1 MSAERRRRLPLR
13 IIVLLYLAVLVL
25 APVGMV
31 FGRAF
36 EHGIGQAID
45 AVTSADGLHAIELT
59 LLMAA
64 IAVPLNAIFGIAAG
78 LLLVRGPRRLRAP
91 LGAALN
97 LPFAVPPVVAG
108 LALLLLAGRQGWF
121 GPWLEDHGIQ
131 LLFSWPGMALATIFV
146 SLPFVAREV
155 VPVLREIG
163 TEQEEAAHTLGA
175 SSWQAFRRVTLP
187 SIRAAIA
194 YGVVL
199 TTARAIGEYGAVSV
213 VSGRIQGRTQTLPL
227 FVENRIG
234 QFDPVAGYAAS
245 VVLVVI
251 ALLALSIMIRLQARA
266 EAPWQS
272 TR

>member
-1 MSAERRRRLPLR
+1 MSVETRRRLPLR
-13 IIVLLYLAVLVL
+13 IIVLVYLGVLVL
-25 APVGMV
+25 GPVGMV

-36 EHGIGQAID
+36 EHGVAQAWD
-45 AVTSADGLHAIELT
+45 AVTSADGAHAIGLT

-78 LLLVRGPRRLRAP
+78 LLLVRGPRALRTP
-91 LGAALN
+91 LGAVLN

-108 LALLLLAGRQGWF
+108 LALLLVAGRQGWF
-121 GPWLEDHGIQ
+121 GPWLENNGIQ
-131 LLFSWPGMALATIFV
+131 ILFSWPGMAIATIFV

-155 VPVLREIG
+155 VPVLREVG

-175 SSWQAFRRVTLP
+175 SQWQAFRRVTLP
-187 SIRAAIA
+187 AIRAAIA

-213 VSGRIQGRTQTLPL
+213 VSGKIQGKTQTLPL
-227 FVENRIG
+227 FIENRIG
-234 QFDPVAGYAAS
+234 NFDAVAGYAAS
-245 VVLVVI
+245 VVLVVV
-251 ALLALSIMIRLQARA
+251 ALLALALMIRLQRR
-266 EAPWQS
+266 EDVQWQS